1 MRTTLEIDEELVKEA
16 MKASKAK
23 TKKGAIV
30 IALKEYLGAKRREEL
45 KGMIGNYDE
54 FDLSLEKLEKMRREG

>member
-1 MRTTLEIDEELVKEA
+1 MRTTLEIDEQLVKEA

-30 IALKEYLGAKRREEL
+30 IAIKEYLRAKRREEL
-45 KGMIGNYDE
+45 KSMIGNYDE